1 MIAGRKTAGRAFRR
15 PMFSMSHRQP
25 TLEDWQRERANPEL
39 LNVPARERISPHRKA
54 FQQLRELLRRQI
66 KRRAR

>member
-1 MIAGRKTAGRAFRR
+1 
-15 PMFSMSHRQP
+15 MFSMSHRQP